1 MNIDKISN
9 SVRKALITVNSHL
22 SGKGDGPGVWTKA
35 IKTEICEAGKK
46 LEYRVAASGVDNAKD
61 TEWLFD
67 VVWMTL
73 AWEPSRQLE
82 RIHLVVESEWGNRP
96 KIFDDFEKL
105 LVAHSVV
112 RLFIFEQSDK
122 SKVEEVFNLLHRE
135 ARGFGQSQVGD
146 YYLLAGYDC
155 AESNF
160 LWREFSV

>member
-1 MNIDKISN
+1 MNIDEISK
-9 SVRKALITVNSHL
+9 SVREALITVNSRL
-22 SGKGDGPGVWTKA
+22 SGKGYGCGVWTKA
-35 IKTEICEAGKK
+35 IKTALCEIGNKFG
-46 LEYRVAASGVDNAKD
+46 YRVAARDVDNAKD
-61 TEWLFD
+61 PEWLFD

-82 RIHLVVESEWGNRP
+82 RIHLVVESEWGNRS
-96 KIFDDFEKL
+96 KIFDDFEKI
-105 LVAHSVV
+105 LVARSDV

-122 SKVEEVFNLLHRE
+122 LKVEGVFNLLHRE
-135 ARGFGQSQVGD
+135 AQGFGQSQVGD